1 METRRKV
8 KHRETREVVVGGVLG
23 SISHPEVVIG
33 GLYTTD
39 GELVVVG
46 RTVAL
51 KPDQAERVLPLDDVM
66 WIARIVWAS
75 Q

>member
-1 METRRKV
+1 
-8 KHRETREVVVGGVLG
+8 VLG

-46 RTVAL
+46 RTVGL
-51 KPDQAERVLPLDDVM
+51 KPDQAAQLAAALTAAGSSLAGRDHVLPVGRPGVEE
-66 WIARIVWAS
+66 AAH
-75 Q
+75 